1 MIRLSTAPRRLVAY
15 TTAVLANVN
24 VDVETIELDAN
35 SALAIGADGD
45 VSYTVRCT
53 NIDPA
58 DDHEFGYDDYAVTSA
73 GTTIYHRGI
82 TGAVKVQIRNGAS
95 NLAPD
100 LRIYGMSQP

>member
-1 MIRLSTAPRRLVAY
+1 MIKHTDRPQRLVRY
-15 TTAVLANVN
+15 TTAVLANAN
-24 VDVETIELDAN
+24 ADVETIELAAN
-35 SALAIGADGD
+35 SAIAIGADGD
-45 VSYTVRCT
+45 QSYTVRCT